1 MFRCRST
8 QSGAVRSEP
17 YAHKNC
23 YLDLYGYNVKTKQ
36 PPTKPL
42 IWMGS
47 SKKDL
52 RALPADVVDVFGYAL
67 YVAQTGKRHDNTKVL
82 KGFGGGSVLEVIES
96 HAGNAYRAVYTVRF
110 AAAVVVL
117 HVFQKKSKSG
127 IETPKPDMDLIDARL
142 KKATELMKESK
153 T

>member
-1 MFRCRST
+1 M
-8 QSGAVRSEP
+8 
-17 YAHKNC
+17 K
-23 YLDLYGYNVKTKQ
+23 VKA
-36 PPTKPL
+36 PPPRRL

-52 RALPADVVDVFGYAL
+52 RALPAQVVDVFGYAL
-67 YVAQTGKRHDNTKVL
+67 YVAQTGRRHDNTKVL
-82 KGFGGGSVLEVIES
+82 KGFGGASVLEVIES
-96 HAGNAYRAVYTVRF
+96 QAGNAYRAVYAVRF
-110 AAAVVVL
+110 AAAVIVL

-127 IETPKPDMDLIDARL
+127 IETPKPDMAVIDARL